1 VSTPAPDHEGRVVS
15 PRAVLAVA
23 AAVTVLVLA
32 IVEAMANFKLI
43 QGGLLR

>member
-1 VSTPAPDHEGRVVS
+1 VNTPAPDHEGRVVS
-15 PRAVLAVA
+15 PRDVLAIA

-32 IVEAMANFKLI
+32 IVEAMANFNLI